1 MFRSMSRLVVTA
13 SFVLA
18 LVLSTVPAQAQ
29 PRDFG
34 SNLASGASWLD
45 MALSWVE
52 GLLGGGDSE
61 ALQGIEAS
69 GKRIKTSRGNAD
81 MIGSC
86 LDPLGGCV
94 DNG

>member
-1 MFRSMSRLVVTA
+1 MFRSISRLVVTA
-13 SFVLA
+13 SFALA
-18 LVLSTVPAQAQ
+18 LVLSTAPAQAQ

-34 SNLASGASWLD
+34 SSLTSGASWLD

-52 GLLGGGDSE
+52 GLLGGSGSDS
-61 ALQGIEAS
+61 LQGVEAS
-69 GKRIKTSRGNAD
+69 GTRLNTSRGHAD